1 MYNVCHNIYRNF
13 LPNWIAQISV
23 GFTLMGVFKILFQKM
38 PWKQWWFQQKAEPER
53 EALLA
58 EVRDEAIVC
67 ERQTQLM
74 RLIKNWSASDIGTV
88 CRTLQWL
95 LYNERWHE
103 LSWAVIVVCSF
114 NQTGYIHSVYYTLVQ
129 CPAPGMCACVCMIQ
143 QCHPLSAVF
152 VLMRSLQLPPCNDMN
167 IQCWPSRAVLVNIS
181 PIFLNE
187 KLIDLNSHPA
197 GRINAITKP
206 SLIWI
211 CYRIT
216 TICYLITITIV
227 FSSKPSS
234 TWYCELCD
242 QFFFCGEMRKVLPA
256 LW

>member
-1 MYNVCHNIYRNF
+1 MYNVYHNIYRNF

-114 NQTGYIHSVYYTLVQ
+114 NQTGYIHTCPMSSSRYVCLCVYDTTV
-129 CPAPGMCACVCMIQ
+129 
-143 QCHPLSAVF
+143 
-152 VLMRSLQLPPCNDMN
+152 PPTERCICFD
-167 IQCWPSRAVLVNIS
+167 AIS
-181 PIFLNE
+181 PIATMQRYEYPMLAQQGSVGE
-187 KLIDLNSHPA
+187 YLSHLPQ
-197 GRINAITKP
+197 RETYWFEFSP
-206 SLIWI
+206 S
-211 CYRIT
+211 R
-216 TICYLITITIV
+216 
-227 FSSKPSS
+227 P
-234 TWYCELCD
+234 D
-242 QFFFCGEMRKVLPA
+242 
-256 LW
+256 